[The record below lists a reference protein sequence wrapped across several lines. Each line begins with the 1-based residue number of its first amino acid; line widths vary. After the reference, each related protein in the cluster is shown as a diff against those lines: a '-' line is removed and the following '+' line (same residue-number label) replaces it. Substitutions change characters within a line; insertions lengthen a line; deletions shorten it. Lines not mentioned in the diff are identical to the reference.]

1 MFVLG
6 NTKWPCF
13 LRRRRQPHSD
23 SFSRELLK
31 LSLKKKKLQ
40 ELCSA
45 ARESTSRPP
54 APSPA
59 QCSAAA
65 GVAPGRT
72 HRSEAARPGSAPRRH
87 SPSTSSRGSSSD
99 PWSLS
104 GPAFTPSP
112 TAPAEAGCP
121 RGGQAGAAPRRAEAG
136 GAPCPQ
142 RERRRGD
149 NEGGGRRRGRNFAPL
164 GRREPPGPL
173 SGCSAPRFRR
183 GSRHR

>member
-1 MFVLG
+1 MTPSAG
-6 NTKWPCF
+6 SCSSF
-13 LRRRRQPHSD
+13 LS
-23 SFSRELLK
+23 
-31 LSLKKKKLQ
+31 KKLQ
-40 ELCSA
+40 EPRSA

-87 SPSTSSRGSSSD
+87 SPSTSSRSSSSD

-121 RGGQAGAAPRRAEAG
+121 RGGQAGAAPRGAEAG

-164 GRREPPGPL
+164 GRRETPGPL

-183 GSRHR
+183 GGRHR

>member
-1 MFVLG
+1 MTPSAG
-6 NTKWPCF
+6 SCSSF
-13 LRRRRQPHSD
+13 LS
-23 SFSRELLK
+23 
-31 LSLKKKKLQ
+31 KKLQ
-40 ELCSA
+40 EPRSA
-45 ARESTSRPP
+45 ARESTSRPLAHPLP
-54 APSPA
+54 APLDARLRLELPRAAPTARRLPGPA
-59 QCSAAA
+59 
-65 GVAPGRT
+65 RL
-72 HRSEAARPGSAPRRH
+72 GSAPRRH
-87 SPSTSSRGSSSD
+87 SPSTSSRSSSSD

-121 RGGQAGAAPRRAEAG
+121 RGGQAGAAPRGAEAG

-183 GSRHR
+183 GGRHR

>member
-1 MFVLG
+1 MLG

>member
-1 MFVLG
+1 METRSGLASCGGGGSPTVTPSAG
-6 NTKWPCF
+6 SCSSF
-13 LRRRRQPHSD
+13 LS
-23 SFSRELLK
+23 
-31 LSLKKKKLQ
+31 KKLQ
-40 ELCSA
+40 EPRSA

-87 SPSTSSRGSSSD
+87 SPSTSSRSSSSD

-121 RGGQAGAAPRRAEAG
+121 RGGQAGAAPRGAEAG

-183 GSRHR
+183 GARHR